1 MQQAAEQ
8 IRELFLF
15 TMLTDSELR
24 DAISKRTGGN
34 TQTRA
39 RWIKFRSLVDQIV
52 DGTVAQPRFFSF
64 EFRTELWND
73 SHTCALCH
81 NEIHTFEDATVDH
94 KTPFSK
100 GGKTVPDKCNC
111 HIAVATHARTRRF
124 RSRPLKTSL
133 ENVPWKKARMTRRI
147 AGAMDAAPLRKSS
160 TRVLSPRL
168 VLLSFAMEVLRAL
181 RVLNQLAE

>member
-1 MQQAAEQ
+1 
-8 IRELFLF
+8 
-15 TMLTDSELR
+15 MLTDSELR

-100 GGKTVPDKCNC
+100 GGKTVPDNAQLSHRGCN
-111 HIAVATHARTRRF
+111 AR
-124 RSRPLKTSL
+124 K
-133 ENVPWKKARMTRRI
+133 NAQVPVPT
-147 AGAMDAAPLRKSS
+147 P
-160 TRVLSPRL
+160 
-168 VLLSFAMEVLRAL
+168 
-181 RVLNQLAE
+181 